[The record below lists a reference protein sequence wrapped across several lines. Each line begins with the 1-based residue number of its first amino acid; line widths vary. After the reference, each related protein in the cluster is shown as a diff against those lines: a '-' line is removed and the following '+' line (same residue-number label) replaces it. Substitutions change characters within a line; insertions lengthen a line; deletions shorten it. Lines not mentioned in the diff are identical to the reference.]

1 MPGAPTCQGRVLT
14 EVGPGTKAKTKVQ
27 LIAELW
33 PCRGSRG
40 ARALLRIR
48 PLPLTGQSGDQM
60 IYLFYGGTGA
70 GARLPPIALNL
81 FVTSLNVSTVSL
93 TVLSLTSDRV
103 GPGTVAGTKAPL
115 IFQLLATSGLAR
127 RPGPLE
133 DPPPRP
139 HRPVR

>member
-60 IYLFYGGTGA
+60 IYLPYGGTEA
-70 GARLPPIALNL
+70 EARLPPIALNRFSKVL
-81 FVTSLNVSTVSL
+81 KRGGEGTGYARGAHMPRARAHRGGPWHQGKHKSTSN
-93 TVLSLTSDRV
+93 R
-103 GPGTVAGTKAPL
+103 
-115 IFQLLATSGLAR
+115 
-127 RPGPLE
+127 
-133 DPPPRP
+133 
-139 HRPVR
+139 

>member
-60 IYLFYGGTGA
+60 IYLPYGGTEA
-70 GARLPPIALNL
+70 GARLPPIALNC
-81 FVTSLNVSTVSL
+81 FCNFIEISTVSL

-103 GPGTVAGTKAPL
+103 GPGTVAGTNARL
-115 IFQLLATSGLAR
+115 ISQLLATSGLPM

-139 HRPVR
+139 HRPDR